1 MDTETYQ
8 DSGNTAQ
15 ERFRAYLRGR
25 NMRCTSERF
34 AILDAVM
41 STSEH
46 FSVET
51 FGERLEASG
60 FHVSVATLYNTFE
73 LLCQA
78 GLLRRHRLDHKSAE
92 YERVLPGQSHVHLI
106 CTNCGSV
113 TEVRDP
119 EVAERALQTGRHR
132 RFRPSYFTLYI
143 YGLCPQ
149 CRRRRKND
157 GGQPRRKKNDD

>member
-1 MDTETYQ
+1 MDTEKYQ
-8 DSGNTAQ
+8 EGGSSAP

-41 STSEH
+41 ATNEH

-73 LLCQA
+73 LLCEA

-106 CTNCGSV
+106 CTGCGSV

-119 EVAERALQTGRHR
+119 EVAARALQTGRHG
-132 RFRPSYFTLYI
+132 RFSPSYFTLYI
-143 YGLCPQ
+143 YGQCQ
-149 CRRRRKND
+149 HCRRRHKNGGKRK
-157 GGQPRRKKNDD
+157 GRKPATD